1 MSATAEA
8 TNIAAPRSGKIDPKY
23 LRNEGK
29 SSNFEMLAWLF
40 MRISG
45 VLLVVLIFVH
55 LFSNL
60 MVGDGINGVD
70 FGLVAGKWAS
80 PFWQIWD
87 LVMLWLAMLHGT
99 NGVRTIIDDY
109 TESHRVRFTVKMVLY
124 TASAAIIV
132 LGTLVIF
139 TFEPCM
145 VDTAGNLLER
155 SPSFCY
161 EQAAFN

>member
-1 MSATAEA
+1 MT
-8 TNIAAPRSGKIDPKY
+8 TQQQINIASPRSGDIDPKY
-23 LRNEGK
+23 IR
-29 SSNFEMLAWLF
+29 SSASSTSNWEMFKWLF

-45 VLLVVLIFVH
+45 PILLVLIFTH

-60 MVGDGINGVD
+60 MVGDGVQGLN

-80 PFWQIWD
+80 PLWQIWD
-87 LVMLWLAMLHGT
+87 LVMLWLAMIHGT
-99 NGVRTIIDDY
+99 IGVATIIDDY
-109 TESHRVRFTVKMVLY
+109 TSKDRTRVGFKVALY
-124 TASAAIIV
+124 LASIAIVV

-145 VDTAGNLLER
+145 TDAAGNLLDN

-161 EQAAFN
+161 NL